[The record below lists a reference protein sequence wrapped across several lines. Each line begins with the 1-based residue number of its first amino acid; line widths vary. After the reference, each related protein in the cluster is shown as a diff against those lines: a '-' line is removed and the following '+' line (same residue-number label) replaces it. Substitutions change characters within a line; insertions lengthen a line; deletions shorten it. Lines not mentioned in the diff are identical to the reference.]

1 MQRPVPGWIVGG
13 NQGGARGHG
22 AARGLANRSGRGP
35 WGKVEQY
42 SVADREADGPPIR
55 PEVKSAEPTEGRF
68 LEHIKTVR
76 QNCPHLV

>member
-1 MQRPVPGWIVGG
+1 MLEATREV
-13 NQGGARGHG
+13 QGATGPPEAWPTE
-22 AARGLANRSGRGP
+22 AAEALGEKLSSG
-35 WGKVEQY
+35 
-42 SVADREADGPPIR
+42 VADREADGPPIR